1 MMITLKAWALRH
13 GIDPATARQKALR
26 GGFKTAVKVGR
37 DWMIDEDEP
46 KVDLRAGRGKVL
58 QSNGIAL
65 NRRAREPQSAS
76 LMRDAQQRRG
86 EAWRGH
92 PR

>member
-46 KVDLRAGRGKVL
+46 KVDLRKERTKK
-58 QSNGIAL
+58 
-65 NRRAREPQSAS
+65 
-76 LMRDAQQRRG
+76 
-86 EAWRGH
+86 
-92 PR
+92 